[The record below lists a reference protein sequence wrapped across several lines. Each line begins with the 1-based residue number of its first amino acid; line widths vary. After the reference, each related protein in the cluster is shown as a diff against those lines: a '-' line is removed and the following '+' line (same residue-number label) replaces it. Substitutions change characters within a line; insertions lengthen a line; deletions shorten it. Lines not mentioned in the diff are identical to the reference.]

1 MKVNENQYLETFL
14 APVRQSKSYRPKFGH
29 GNKKQGF
36 SLSEFKTLY
45 GSDPFYSWVGLDT
58 DLMYAAHRA
67 AGGMTSVYRQI
78 GIGCERLFRAVL
90 IDTTGYTNIEFATW
104 SYTAQTRSGR
114 AKRLSLDG
122 RLELSKIENQ
132 TVLTNVKQWIQNY
145 CVELNEVSEP
155 TNGIVFEIRQGYKSK
170 DSKRQNADIDNATVA
185 WANNYLP
192 VFAVFSSQI
201 DTDIV
206 LRYRNSRCGILIGT
220 TSDNNNTSLY
230 AFCEQI
236 LGYDL
241 AGFFKRHT
249 TTIKTEIHDVLE
261 TLRSAE

>member
-1 MKVNENQYLETFL
+1 MQLWHGQTITYL
-14 APVRQSKSYRPKFGH
+14 
-29 GNKKQGF
+29 
-36 SLSEFKTLY
+36 
-45 GSDPFYSWVGLDT
+45 
-58 DLMYAAHRA
+58 
-67 AGGMTSVYRQI
+67 
-78 GIGCERLFRAVL
+78 
-90 IDTTGYTNIEFATW
+90 
-104 SYTAQTRSGR
+104 
-114 AKRLSLDG
+114 
-122 RLELSKIENQ
+122 
-132 TVLTNVKQWIQNY
+132 
-145 CVELNEVSEP
+145 
-155 TNGIVFEIRQGYKSK
+155 
-170 DSKRQNADIDNATVA
+170 
-185 WANNYLP
+185 YLQFFP
-192 VFAVFSSQI
+192 I